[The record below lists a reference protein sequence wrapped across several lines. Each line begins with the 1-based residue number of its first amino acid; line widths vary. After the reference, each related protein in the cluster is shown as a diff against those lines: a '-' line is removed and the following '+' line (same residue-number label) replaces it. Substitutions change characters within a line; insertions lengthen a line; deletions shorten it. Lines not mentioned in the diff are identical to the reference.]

1 MKKILTMAV
10 AMGLAAASWAAAN
23 DALLT
28 FSTPGPDKYADGTT
42 VLDGECYALVWT
54 ANGATFAGLNADGTT
69 VAATDKV
76 ILLASLARNGACPR
90 TLFQIPAEVADQLDG
105 KGTYGI
111 YLLDTRVKAE
121 DGTTKLAGVKGG
133 KPKAVNALAAV
144 GESTT
149 ASTKRVVDMKVA
161 ATAMGGA
168 VITEQTL
175 VADPLITS
183 IKIEGGT
190 VKVSVAGLSPI
201 ATYQVV
207 TGEKPGAVA
216 QKVDAK
222 VKGNTF
228 EFAKPEGQFFKV
240 IGTRNFK

>member
-1 MKKILTMAV
+1 MKIFTMAV
-10 AMGLAAASWAAAN
+10 AMGLAMASWAAAN

-42 VLDGECYALVWT
+42 VLNGECYALVWT
-54 ANGATFAGLNADGTT
+54 ANGAKFAGLNADGTT
-69 VAATDKV
+69 VAETDQV
-76 ILLASLARNGACPR
+76 VLLAPLAKNGACPR
-90 TLFQIPAEVADQLDG
+90 TLFQIPAELADRLDG
-105 KGTYGI
+105 KGTYGV

-121 DGTTKLAGVKGG
+121 DGTTKLAGIQDG
-133 KPKAVNALAAV
+133 KPVAVNALASV
-144 GESTT
+144 GESTA
-149 ASTKRVVDMKVA
+149 ASTTKVAEMKVA

-168 VITEQTL
+168 AITAETL
-175 VADPLITS
+175 VADPTITS
-183 IKIEGGT
+183 IKIEGAT
-190 VKVSVAGLSPI
+190 VKVSVAGMSPI

-207 TGEKPGAVA
+207 TGLKPGAVG

-222 VKGNTF
+222 AKGDTF